1 MLTRSLTRLAL
12 IAGLSMGAAGIA
24 SAAQSET
31 AQIPGIEWDTS
42 LVHFQFDADKF
53 IGQRFTAKCPEV
65 TRGDLDSVV
74 YGTDVYPSD
83 NAICVAA
90 LHAGKIDKTGGTVTV
105 QLNPGAEAYTG
116 SSRNGVETAS
126 LPATR
131 RSFVFVDETNAAA
144 ADQVRL
150 DYIPRLEW
158 DTKFTATGFAHK
170 QLLGQRFT
178 FKCPAAPSDM
188 RSRRVVGTDSYDFK
202 AIVCRAAVHAGV
214 ITTDGGFVDVQ
225 MDPGKKELVGS
236 IRNGIETKNGQSAF
250 RTISFV
256 DGSA

>member
-1 MLTRSLTRLAL
+1 MLKRSLSLFAV
-12 IAGLSMGAAGIA
+12 IAGLSLGAAGASRAVESA
-24 SAAQSET
+24 SAQVPE
-31 AQIPGIEWDTS
+31 IDWDTS

-53 IGQRFTAKCPEV
+53 IGQRFTAKCPEL
-65 TRGDLDSVV
+65 TRGDLDSTV

-83 NAICVAA
+83 NTICVAA
-90 LHAGKIDKTGGTVTV
+90 LHAGKIDKAGGAVTV
-105 QLNPGAEAYTG
+105 QLNPGAEAYSG
-116 SSRNGVETAS
+116 SSRNGVETAD
-126 LPATR
+126 LPATP
-131 RSFVFVDETNAAA
+131 RSFVFVDETSAAA

-188 RSRRVVGTDSYDFK
+188 RPRRVVGTDSYDFK
-202 AIVCRAAVHAGV
+202 AIVCRAAVHAGA
-214 ITTDGGFVDVQ
+214 ITTDGGFVNVQ
-225 MDPGKKELVGS
+225 MDPGKKKLVGS

-256 DGSA
+256 DGQA